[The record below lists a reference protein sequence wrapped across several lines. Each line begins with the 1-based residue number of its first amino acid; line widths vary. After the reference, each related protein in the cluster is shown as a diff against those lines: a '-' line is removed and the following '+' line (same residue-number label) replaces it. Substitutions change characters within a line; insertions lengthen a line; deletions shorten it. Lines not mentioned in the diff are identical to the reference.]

1 MRQLLSTLCV
11 ACALLRVLLLMP
23 TGTAAQPHTLN
34 SDREQ
39 HSVIREV
46 DAYTHLSENMTLAE
60 VRKAAFATA
69 KQQALEGA
77 QTHIQANTMMKNG
90 QIEYDI
96 VVVEGEGM
104 VRVLEQKDLGVEDN

>member
-1 MRQLLSTLCV
+1 MRRLLSALCV
-11 ACALLRVLLLMP
+11 ARVLLGPMLFLMP
-23 TGTAAQPHTLN
+23 TGAVAQPQTLN
-34 SDREQ
+34 PDQEQ

-46 DAYTHLSENMTLAE
+46 DAYAYLSENMTLAE

-69 KQQALEGA
+69 KRQALEGA
-77 QTHIQANTMMKNG
+77 QTHIQANTMMQNG

-104 VRVLEQKDLGVEDN
+104 VRVLEQKDLGV